1 MTRTPWRLVMLAIL
15 IVVVSTQ
22 PVFLLG
28 AAFLSIGPE
37 FGFGATGLGL
47 ITASFF
53 LAAAVASPPFG
64 RLVQRIG
71 WQTAVR
77 FNAVISGVNL
87 VVIALF
93 AHSLAVFS
101 VLIVIGG
108 LVYGLANPAAN
119 LALAEHVD
127 PDRRAMTFGL
137 KHAGIPAST
146 LIAGLAIPVVILNFG
161 WRTAYALAALVSVA
175 VWALTRTAPPVARP
189 PGSDPRRRVE
199 PMGTRL
205 LIALALGASMATW
218 GAIALSTYLV
228 AAAVDR
234 GLTEAA
240 AGWLL
245 FAGSAASIVARI
257 GAGYLT
263 DRVGGRGFSSMAVLT
278 GVGVLVFLLLG
289 VSSGMAFVVLVLVAF
304 ATGWGWPGLMTYTVV
319 NANAGTAARS
329 SGITQA
335 GIFFGGGA
343 GPIVLGLVVEHW
355 GFDVIWLLVAITLA
369 LATAAILTVGRLA
382 TRSLQK
388 LQ

>member
-1 MTRTPWRLVMLAIL
+1 MTKTPWRLVMVAIL

-53 LAAAVASPPFG
+53 LAASLASPPFG

-71 WQTAVR
+71 WRTAVR
-77 FNAVISGVNL
+77 FNAVLSGVIL

-93 AHSLAVFS
+93 AHSLVVFAA
-101 VLIVIGG
+101 LIVAGG
-108 LVYGLANPAAN
+108 FVYGLANPAAN

-127 PDRRAMTFGL
+127 PQRRAMTFGM
-137 KHAGIPAST
+137 KHAGIPGST
-146 LIAGLAIPVVILNFG
+146 LIAGLAIPVVILNLG
-161 WRTAYALAALVSVA
+161 WRSAYALAAALGGV
-175 VWALTRTAPPVARP
+175 VWALTRTETPQARP
-189 PGSDPRRRVE
+189 PSSDPGRRVE

-245 FAGSAASIVARI
+245 FAGSTASIVSRV

-263 DRVGGRGFSSMAVLT
+263 DRVGGRGFAAMAMLT
-278 GVGVLVFLLLG
+278 SVGVVVFLMFG
-289 VSSGMAFVVLVLVAF
+289 VATGMVFAVLVLIAF

-335 GIFFGGGA
+335 GIFLGAGA
-343 GPIVLGLVVEHW
+343 GPIVLGLAADRF
-355 GFDVIWLLVAITLA
+355 GFDVIWILAAFTLA
-369 LATAAILTVGRLA
+369 LATAAFLTVGRFA
-382 TRSLQK
+382 TRA
-388 LQ
+388 

>member
-1 MTRTPWRLVMLAIL
+1 MVAIL

-28 AAFLSIGPE
+28 AGFLSIGPE

-53 LAAAVASPPFG
+53 LAASLASPPFG

-71 WQTAVR
+71 WRTAVR
-77 FNAVISGVNL
+77 FNAVLSGVIL

-93 AHSLAVFS
+93 ARTLVVFAA
-101 VLIVIGG
+101 LIVAGG
-108 LVYGLANPAAN
+108 FVYGLANAAAN

-127 PDRRAMTFGL
+127 PQRRAMTFGM
-137 KHAGIPAST
+137 KHAGIPGST
-146 LIAGLAIPVVILNFG
+146 LIAGLAIPVVILNLG
-161 WRTAYALAALVSVA
+161 WRSAYALAAALGGV
-175 VWALTRTAPPVARP
+175 VWALTRTETPQAQPPS
-189 PGSDPRRRVE
+189 SDPRRRVE

-245 FAGSAASIVARI
+245 FAGSTASIASRV

-263 DRVGGRGFSSMAVLT
+263 DRVGGRGFAAMAMLT
-278 GVGVLVFLLLG
+278 SVGVVVFLMFG
-289 VSSGMAFVVLVLVAF
+289 VATGMVFAVLVLIAF

-335 GIFFGGGA
+335 GIFLGAGA
-343 GPIVLGLVVEHW
+343 GPIVLGLAADRF
-355 GFDVIWLLVAITLA
+355 GFDVIWILAAFTLA
-369 LATAAILTVGRLA
+369 LATVAFLTVGRFA
-382 TRSLQK
+382 TRA
-388 LQ
+388 